1 MIFKDIFIC
10 FNIMSQ
16 IGGEAAGKSINWR
29 YLNEDRINDPVISA
43 LMKEAFE
50 DLSLKEEI
58 IDINIC
64 NIYIEFFN
72 IFLKDNG
79 YKFSFKNIQTVLT
92 SSKKLTKKELTIQ
105 QIKITTTRKLITLF
119 IEQLVIT
126 NNIPCSLDIKKP
138 IESFLCV
145 VYWAIFL
152 LAKRDTDINLSFFL
166 NCSISLFRA
175 IEDLRPILHI
185 DIINDSTLILDKLEK
200 VIYSKNKNIILTN
213 LHLISDSYWDKEKP
227 KSITLYKEQKDIL
240 SLISSRIIENF
251 FIMYE
256 VPPANG
262 KTVLSAIIA
271 KIIAEKNK
279 VISEKRSLLYICYNT
294 IVRNE
299 VAKLCITHNVDV
311 KYWMAIYKLD
321 NEDGKH
327 KTYLRPYKNCY
338 PDWNNRSAKFKRS
351 PKEEK
356 AYTATKWKKFSENI
370 HDQWEYFIH
379 ETRLMAD
386 KNKAI
391 PDINNADNI
400 PQMIISDLESAYI
413 LLKEFPNKFIVY
425 FDEAFASAELEITS
439 KIMSVLSQAVL
450 VSATLSKPTEIPT
463 VINDFKL
470 RHALTDD
477 NFLQIVKSN
486 KQHIS
491 CTFIDPEGY
500 IFAPHQDARDIK
512 ELILFNETLNEPLI
526 KRAYSPEV
534 VLSMSS
540 ILDEYLPE
548 ILKFKTVFP
557 YFGLMTHESM
567 RQYACDIL
575 KFIAETDNM
584 ILLEKLMSRKIK
596 KIANMDVESIL
607 ADSAIHYHKCKTL
620 HVASLDMNLHI
631 NRLSKPFL
639 DGSPKIDDI
648 ISSFEKRKEVLQN
661 RLNNLNKNG
670 DRESESERVAIEKEL
685 NDIVINWPEEYILNS
700 AAHADKFGVRR
711 YLNQP
716 NIEIFGSISD
726 INILNDI
733 QAKLLFSGIGIYHPE
748 SFSDC
753 EMDLF
758 LRNKDNFKFILST
771 PSIVYGTNISLSIID
786 IDSSFIRNSTFN
798 TLYQLI
804 GRAGR
809 KGKSNSAT
817 IIFRDRD
824 MLNMILHKDIRNI
837 EAEQIEGNY
846 QNLLA
851 SKN

>member
-1 MIFKDIFIC
+1 
-10 FNIMSQ
+10 MSQ
-16 IGGEAAGKSINWR
+16 IGVEASGESINWR

-43 LMKEAFE
+43 LMKEALE
-50 DLSLKEEI
+50 DKSSTDEV

-72 IFLKDNG
+72 KFLKDKG
-79 YKFSFKNIQTVLT
+79 YKFSFKIIQIVPT
-92 SSKKLTKKELTIQ
+92 SSKKQTKKEITIQ
-105 QIKITTTRKLITLF
+105 QIKISTTRKLINLF
-119 IEQLVIT
+119 IEQLIII
-126 NNIPCSLDIKKP
+126 NNIPGSLDVKNP
-138 IESFLCV
+138 VESFLNV
-145 VYWAIFL
+145 IYWAIFL
-152 LAKRDTDINLSFFL
+152 LGKKDTDINLSFFL
-166 NCSISLFRA
+166 NCSISLYRA
-175 IEDLRPILHI
+175 IQDLRPILHI

-213 LHLISDSYWDKEKP
+213 LHLISDSFWDKEKP

-240 SLISSRIIENF
+240 TLISSKINENF

-271 KIIAEKNK
+271 KIIVEKNK
-279 VISEKRSLLYICYNT
+279 AISQKRSLLYICYNT

-327 KTYLRPYKNCY
+327 KTYLRPYKSCY
-338 PDWNNRSAKFKRS
+338 PDWNNRSIKFKRT

-356 AYTATKWKKFSENI
+356 AHNATKWKKFSENI
-370 HDQWEYFIH
+370 HDQWDYFIH
-379 ETRLMAD
+379 ETRLMSD
-386 KNKAI
+386 KNKFI
-391 PDINNADNI
+391 PDIYNADNI
-400 PQMIISDLESAYI
+400 PEMIISDLESAYI
-413 LLKEFPNKFIVY
+413 LLKELPNKFIVY

-439 KIMSVLSQAVL
+439 KIMSVLDQAVL
-450 VSATLSKPTEIPT
+450 VSATLSKPSEIPS
-463 VINDFKL
+463 VINDFKT
-470 RHALTDD
+470 RHSLNDPSNDPPNDT
-477 NFLQIVKSN
+477 FLHIVKSN

-491 CTFIDPEGY
+491 CTFIDPEGN
-500 IFAPHQDARDIK
+500 IFAPHQAAQNIN
-512 ELILFNETLNEPLI
+512 ELIQFNETLNEPLI

-540 ILDEYLPE
+540 ILDEHLPE
-548 ILKFKTVFP
+548 TLKFKSVFP

-567 RQYACDIL
+567 REYACNIL
-575 KFIAETDNM
+575 RFIAETDNM
-584 ILLEKLMSRKIK
+584 TLLERLMARRIK
-596 KIANMDVESIL
+596 KIANMDVESMMTE
-607 ADSAIHYHKCKTL
+607 SAIHYHKCKTL

-631 NRLSKPFL
+631 NRLSTRFL
-639 DGSPKIDDI
+639 EGSPKITDI
-648 ISSFEKRKEVLQN
+648 ITVFEKRKEVLQN
-661 RLNNLNKNG
+661 RLNDLNNNG
-670 DRESESERVAIEKEL
+670 NRESESERAAIEKEL

-700 AAHADKFGVRR
+700 AAHADKFGFKR
-711 YLNQP
+711 YLSQP
-716 NIEIFGSISD
+716 NTEIFGSIPD

-733 QAKLLFSGIGIYHPE
+733 QAKLLFSGVGVYHPE
-748 SFSDC
+748 AFSDC

-824 MLNMILHKDIRNI
+824 MLNMILHKDKRNI
-837 EAEQIEGNY
+837 EAEHIEGNY
-846 QNLLA
+846 QKLLA